1 MDPNVGQ
8 DEGSHGLDQGQGEG
22 VVRLPQLRRVALADF
37 QLVFSEDLSDHVYGP
52 NDSLRPALQSAI
64 EDALLPLGT
73 GLYRRN
79 VDVDGAI
86 LSLVIDVSGRELA
99 LGSLDFF
106 SERVLAYALDSTGT
120 SSDLADAFTDHIQ
133 RFLDSSCAEGPS
145 EIERVTARHGLVDL
159 IADHSEGA
167 TDESLASVEATAGR
181 HGRSL
186 LGRIESYS
194 PRFMERLTQ
203 LGFDLAADYPAFR
216 IHMLRFVAM
225 LPSLDFDEE
234 GVEVK
239 RLLMETVRRTLDSG
253 RRLPLALICS
263 LWMIRCVAYCVP
275 ARLLARITRATVRR
289 FARMLIAGE
298 TIGEAQRTLASLA
311 KTGRS
316 ATLDQLGELV
326 VSEPEADTY
335 LERVLGLIRGFDA
348 DANSGCNSAG
358 IPTANVSIKLSALCA
373 HFEPDDPDGTY
384 AAVAPRL
391 KKILEAAQAHQVY
404 INLDAEHYEVRDLN
418 FTVLCRVLTSNPTLK
433 EYPHLGIAVQAY
445 LRDAAEH
452 LDDIIRFSRERGV
465 RMPIR
470 LVKGAYWDQET
481 IEAEAHGF
489 DAPQFLNKVESDLHF
504 QQLCIRI
511 LEHPDEVQLCL
522 GSHNLRD
529 HCFARAAREVLYPE
543 SPPIEH
549 QVLHMTSEGLAIA
562 MAERGWAVRNYI
574 PVGSLLVGMAYL
586 VRRIMENSSQAG
598 VLTQA
603 RRGLDP
609 DRILMRPG
617 ERYRRKRAKPTWRMH
632 AAVRSKTSD
641 LPRFRNV
648 APVRLYRPMHREA
661 LAAEI
666 NHPGAMTRLDLA
678 TDRRNGTQIDSVSP
692 SDNSV
697 VVGTVTQANQADT
710 DAMLEKAFQAS
721 THWEEQGAGGRA
733 AALIRAADLLLA
745 RRIEAAVLVAE
756 EAGKNR
762 AEALA
767 DIDESID
774 FLRFYALEALRL
786 AAEDRADAP
795 RAPRGVL
802 GVVAPWNFPL
812 AIPCGMTSAALVAG
826 NTVLL
831 KSAKYSPLIAEYLV
845 SLLHEAG
852 VPQDVLQHALGP
864 GREVGARILA
874 SERVAGCV
882 FTGSKEVGVGI
893 YESLSRRIP
902 PSGSG
907 ACRVIVEMGGKNAI
921 IVTASADLDEAM
933 SGCLYSAFG
942 HAGQKCSAAS
952 RILVDERIYD
962 RFTARFIRAVMDLKI
977 GPALEPGVDVNPVI
991 SEFEA
996 DRLKEVARQSE
1007 EECLRVGGRVLLN
1020 RSQEGQDRPGNIVG
1034 PSVFELPIEAVSDP
1048 ESFGQREIFGP
1059 VVHLIPYRGLE
1070 QAVEVFNGTPFALTG
1085 GVFSQSQD
1093 DIDQLSSEL
1102 NCGNIYVNRS
1112 ITGARVSIEPFGG
1125 YWHSGTGP
1133 KAGGRSYVSTLRP
1146 QRASSAVENRIAWNP
1161 PESKPWIHLP
1171 GPRPDIHSASTA
1183 SSVATTIRS
1192 VGEGV
1197 FAQPQLLLDYAQ
1209 WVTWDLRHHLA
1220 GSTPNRRVPGQD
1232 SYDRTSLS
1240 RGSVL
1245 VLAAE
1250 AKLPTQTAVHA
1261 LSALT
1266 TGNRVTVLAMTDDSA
1281 RAWRSLKSVLDRY
1294 QAVSGALIITDTSV
1308 GLDPADY
1315 ATCVADGPLESY
1327 SECIDTLFGGVEP
1340 GRDLC
1345 AFQSLSEGPYPP
1357 DWWAITRCHLYTRS
1371 FAVNTLRHGAPLS
1384 LD

>member
-1 MDPNVGQ
+1 MDRRPGI
-8 DEGSHGLDQGQGEG
+8 EG
-22 VVRLPQLRRVALADF
+22 VRLPKLCRGDLGFDGF
-37 QLVFSEDLSDHVYGP
+37 EIGYSEDLADHVNGP
-52 NDSLRPALQSAI
+52 DGAIRSSFRSAV
-64 EDALLPLGT
+64 EDALLPLGV

-79 VDVDGAI
+79 IDVEGAI
-86 LSLVIDVSGRELA
+86 LCLVVDVPRRKLA
-99 LGSLDFF
+99 LGSANFF
-106 SERVLAYALDSTGT
+106 SERVLFYALGPVLQQAESNAEFGT
-120 SSDLADAFTDHIQ
+120 HIQ
-133 RFLDSSCAEGPS
+133 RFIESSSETGPS
-145 EIERVTARHGLVDL
+145 EIERVTARHKLVDL
-159 IADHSEGA
+159 MSERS
-167 TDESLASVEATAGR
+167 DETASGGPLPSVEAAARRQGQ
-181 HGRSL
+181 SL
-186 LGRIESYS
+186 LGRIGSYS
-194 PRFMERLTQ
+194 PRFMERCTQ

-225 LPSLDFDEE
+225 LPSLDFDDR
-234 GVEVK
+234 GDEVK
-239 RLLMETVRRTLDSG
+239 RLLAETVRRTLRASSRSERGKG
-253 RRLPLALICS
+253 RRLPLPLIGS
-263 LWMIRCVAYCVP
+263 LWLMRIVMFFVP
-275 ARLLARITRATVRR
+275 ARLLAHLTRATVRR

-298 TIGEAQRTLASLA
+298 TIGEAQRTLADLA

-335 LERVLGLIRGFDA
+335 LERVLGLISGFDSEA
-348 DANSGCNSAG
+348 TLGRNAAG

-391 KKILEAAQAHQVY
+391 QKILETAQTHQVF

-418 FTVLCRVLTSNPTLK
+418 FQVLCRLLSSNPDLNA
-433 EYPHLGIAVQAY
+433 YPYLGIAVQAY
-445 LRDAAEH
+445 LRDAADH
-452 LDDIIRFSRERGV
+452 LDEIIGFSQERGV

-481 IEAEAHGF
+481 IEADAHGF

-529 HCFARAAREVLYPE
+529 HCFARAAREILYPD

-562 MAERGWAVRNYI
+562 MAEQGWAVRNYI

-609 DRILMRPG
+609 SRILMSPG
-617 ERYRRKRAKPTWRMH
+617 QRYVQQRSLPSWRMH
-632 AAVRSKTSD
+632 VAVRSEMSN

-648 APVRLYRPMHREA
+648 APVRLYRPEHRRA
-661 LAAEI
+661 MDAEI
-666 NHPGAMTRLDLA
+666 ERRAALSRLD
-678 TDRRNGTQIDSVSP
+678 RPIDGRHGARVESLSP
-692 SDNSV
+692 SDNAV
-697 VVGTVTQANQADT
+697 VVGTVTHANQADT
-710 DAMLEKAFQAS
+710 DEMLERAFGAS
-721 THWEEQGAGGRA
+721 ASWEQQGAGGRA
-733 AALIRAADLLLA
+733 ATLVRAADILLA
-745 RRIEAAVLVAE
+745 RRIEAAILVAL

-762 AEALA
+762 AESLA

-786 AAEDRADAP
+786 EAEESIAAP
-795 RAPRGVL
+795 RRPRGVL
-802 GVVAPWNFPL
+802 AVVAPWNFPL

-826 NTVLL
+826 NPVLL

-852 VPQDVLQHALGP
+852 VPEEVLQHALGP

-874 SERVAGCV
+874 SDRIAGCV

-893 YESLSRRIP
+893 YETLSRRVP

-933 SGCLYSAFG
+933 SGCLYSAYG

-962 RFTARFIRAVMDLKI
+962 RFCTRFLRAVADLKI

-996 DRLKEVARQSE
+996 DRLKEVARQAE

-1020 RSQEGQDRPGNIVG
+1020 RALEGEGMAGNIVG
-1034 PSVFELPIEAVSDP
+1034 PSVFELPMTAVSDP
-1048 ESFGQREIFGP
+1048 DSFGQQEIFGP

-1093 DIDQLSSEL
+1093 DIDRLEGEL
-1102 NCGNIYVNRS
+1102 NCGNVYVNRS

-1133 KAGGRSYVSTLRP
+1133 KAGGTSYVSTLRP
-1146 QRASSAVENRIAWNP
+1146 QRAVSLDQTRIAWKR
-1161 PESKPWIHLP
+1161 PEFQPWTTLP
-1171 GPRPDIHSASTA
+1171 GPSPDIHSMATA
-1183 SSVATTIRS
+1183 RAVANGIRIT
-1192 VGEGV
+1192 GEGV
-1197 FAQPQLLLDYAQ
+1197 FSEPHILEAYAH
-1209 WVTWDLRHHLA
+1209 WVGHELRSKLE
-1220 GSTPNRRVPGQD
+1220 GSTPNRSVPGQD
-1232 SYDRTSLS
+1232 SYNRKSLS
-1240 RGSVL
+1240 RGPVL
-1245 VLAAE
+1245 ILASQSL
-1250 AKLPTQTAVHA
+1250 LPSQTAVHA
-1261 LSALT
+1261 LAALS
-1266 TGNRVTVLAMTDDSA
+1266 TGNRVVVLAMNEASA
-1281 RAWRSLKSVLDRY
+1281 ITWRRLKHSLDPNHAL
-1294 QAVSGALIITDTSV
+1294 SGALTVVETDE
-1308 GLDPADY
+1308 GLDSGRF
-1315 ATCVADGPLESY
+1315 ATCVVDGPLEAFRDVIES
-1327 SECIDTLFGGVEP
+1327 IFGAIEP

-1345 AFQSLSEGPYPP
+1345 AYQSLSEGPYTP
-1357 DWWAITRCHLYTRS
+1357 DWWALTCCHLYTRS